1 MHVTEVIAACPCENM
16 SLAANWWRTLA
27 SPASIEK
34 PQKSGQ
40 NVGFAH
46 WLQRVPEEC
55 RRVEIDFSPD
65 PVHDLRVALRRCRS
79 MADGLMA
86 VDPDHS
92 WKEMKKAGKA
102 LFSSLGELRDVQVM
116 MDWVKQL
123 GPAED
128 PETQALL
135 NLLSRRE
142 QEQKLIAGQAVRNF
156 DVRRWRKWSRELPRR
171 AARLR
176 PGSMVFKHLALE
188 RWTAAH
194 ELHRRALRNRSQTAL
209 HELRIGLK
217 RFRYIVENF
226 LPQQHAAWSSDLKEL
241 QDLLGDVHDLDV
253 LWATAI
259 QVNAFA
265 STESRQ
271 RWYEIVQ
278 QAREKRVTRYRER
291 MLGSHS
297 LWSVW
302 RADLPEGKQIRV
314 AAMARLKLWGSFL
327 DPGFAHSQRVSEL
340 AAQVFDG
347 LERLGVAPSSSN
359 QDLRSM
365 LLTAALLH
373 DVGRSKQERGHH
385 KASGRMIASLTPPL
399 GWTASDLR
407 LTAAVARFH
416 RGALPQSRHAALQDL
431 ALEQREIVLHLAAI
445 LRLAHALD
453 RASAGRIQRLQLE
466 TKNGHIVLSAAGYA
480 TWTPAAEE
488 IAGASYLLELVLHR
502 PVLVKPL
509 RVSRNGS
516 SRSQV
521 DAASRSGR

>member
-1 MHVTEVIAACPCENM
+1 
-16 SLAANWWRTLA
+16 
-27 SPASIEK
+27 
-34 PQKSGQ
+34 
-40 NVGFAH
+40 
-46 WLQRVPEEC
+46 
-55 RRVEIDFSPD
+55 
-65 PVHDLRVALRRCRS
+65 
-79 MADGLMA
+79 
-86 VDPDHS
+86 
-92 WKEMKKAGKA
+92 
-102 LFSSLGELRDVQVM
+102 
-116 MDWVKQL
+116 
-123 GPAED
+123 
-128 PETQALL
+128 
-135 NLLSRRE
+135 
-142 QEQKLIAGQAVRNF
+142 
-156 DVRRWRKWSRELPRR
+156 
-171 AARLR
+171 
-176 PGSMVFKHLALE
+176 
-188 RWTAAH
+188 WTAAH

-209 HELRIGLK
+209 HELRIGIK

-302 RADLPEGKQIRV
+302 RAELPEGKQIRV

-347 LERLGVAPSSSN
+347 LERLGIAPSSLN
-359 QDLRSM
+359 QDLRSI

-431 ALEQREIVLHLAAI
+431 ALEQRQIVLHLAAI

-453 RASAGRIQRLQLE
+453 RSSAGRIQRLQLE
-466 TKNGHIVLSAAGYA
+466 TKNGHMVLSAAGYA

-488 IAGASYLLELVLHR
+488 IAGASYLLELVLRR
-502 PVLVKPL
+502 PVLVKAL
-509 RVSRNGS
+509 RVSRNGN
-516 SRSQV
+516 SRTEL
-521 DAASRSGR
+521 DAASKSGR